1 MFISIKK
8 WLQTNYLGAA
18 AQLTVESVK
27 NTRSAAPN
35 PPCCE
40 ILVSKDCSK
49 LAERKFRQSCE
60 IQVDFFV
67 FISIKKWLQT
77 NYLGAAAQLTSNSDA
92 RLHFDTLSLLRP
104 LPKSGPRI
112 LGIGLCLFY
121 PYSLLHKKSRGVYLR
136 TEKV

>member
-1 MFISIKK
+1 VFISIKK
-8 WLQTNYLGAA
+8 WLQTNCLGAA

-49 LAERKFRQSCE
+49 LAERKYRQSCE
-60 IQVDFFV
+60 IQVDFFM

-77 NYLGAAAQLTSNSDA
+77 NYLGAAAHLTVESVKNTRSA
-92 RLHFDTLSLLRP
+92 AP
-104 LPKSGPRI
+104 NPPCCEI
-112 LGIGLCLFY
+112 LVSKD
-121 PYSLLHKKSRGVYLR
+121 YSKLA
-136 TEKV
+136 